1 VSWRSSMQDPRW
13 WHGALDASFLW
24 ALYAWMSEELPF
36 LTVDRRWE
44 RAIVIVSGTPRL
56 DHDPVN

>member
-1 VSWRSSMQDPRW
+1 MQDPRW

-24 ALYAWMSEELPF
+24 ALHAWMSEELPF
-36 LTVDRRWE
+36 LTVDRPWE
-44 RAIVIVSGTPRL
+44 RVIVIVSGTPRL